1 MEGLDAPPSRVFG
14 GLSLR
19 SSILSSVVWRLSC
32 PLLIGLSDSSPF
44 GSELLS
50 RLVLC
55 TDLSRSRGV
64 IGT

>member
-19 SSILSSVVWRLSC
+19 SSSLSSEVLRLSC
-32 PLLIGLSDSSPF
+32 LLIGLSDSSAF
-44 GSELLS
+44 ESELLS
-50 RLVLC
+50 RWGLC
-55 TDLSRSRGV
+55 SGLSRSRGV